1 MRPRNTQERQKL
13 ILAIASKEQT
23 ATELADEFGY
33 TIEELRKF
41 TEENIK
47 AIKRA
52 HEKLEEAARESALS
66 SVVTPQELSDLWIS
80 NKTDRLNRY
89 QAVAD
94 KLYQDVMNDDADATT
109 LRELRS
115 YMLAAANELGQLL
128 HRGSGES
135 GDGDKL
141 QVEFKGVDPSVF
153 E

>member
-1 MRPRNTQERQKL
+1 MQPRNTSERQQL

-23 ATELADEFGY
+23 AIELATEFGY
-33 TIEELRKF
+33 TIAELREF

-47 AIKRA
+47 AIQRA
-52 HEKLEEAARESALS
+52 HEKLEEAERESALS
-66 SVVTPQELSDLWIS
+66 SVVTPQALSDLWIS
-80 NKTDRLNRY
+80 NKTERLNRY

-94 KLYQDVMNDDADATT
+94 KLYKVTMNDGADATT
-109 LRELRS
+109 LRELRF

-135 GDGDKL
+135 GDGDRL